1 MIMKTKKTIENT
13 KLGGLVIAGILF
25 LVFTL
30 YMIGKNQN
38 MFGASITITAVVEN
52 VNGLVPGNNVR
63 FKGLNVGTV
72 KSVDMA
78 NDSSLHVV
86 MYIQNKMVPFI
97 KKNALTSI
105 GTDGLMGNK
114 LIQIIPQDGIA
125 ENVAEGDVIYS
136 STPVTTDAMMQRL
149 GTSSEYF
156 EKTTE
161 NLYEITSKLN
171 NSKSLWALLSD
182 SLLTGDLKDAVT
194 ELRLAAGRASEMAR
208 AGNQLMINL
217 KDGEGIVQKLFTDI
231 EAADDLT
238 TSLEKIKES
247 SEQASKIIGDVKVL
261 IENLEAG
268 EGTAGLILK
277 DSTFREAL
285 LNSMLNLEM
294 STERFNEN
302 MEAMRSNFLFRRYFR
317 RQEKQIQ
324 KEFEEKEKEEN
335 R

>member
-1 MIMKTKKTIENT
+1 MRTKKTIDNA
-13 KLGGLVIAGILF
+13 KLGGLVVAGILF

-38 MFGASITITAVVEN
+38 IFGASITITAVVEN

-86 MYIQNKMVPFI
+86 MYIQKKMVPYI

-114 LIQIIPQDGIA
+114 LIQIIPQDGFA

-136 STPVTTDAMMQRL
+136 ITPVSTEAMLQRL

-161 NLYEITSKLN
+161 NLYEITTKLN
-171 NSKSLWALLSD
+171 QSESLWALLSD
-182 SLLTGDLKDAVT
+182 SLLTGDIKEAVSELK
-194 ELRLAAGRASEMAR
+194 LASRRASEMAR
-208 AGNQLMINL
+208 AGNQLMVNL
-217 KDGEGIVQKLFTDI
+217 KDGEGLVQKLFTDA
-231 EAADDLT
+231 EVAEEFT
-238 TSLEKIKES
+238 VSLEKIRES
-247 SEQASKIIGDVKVL
+247 SDQASKIMGDVKIL
-261 IENLEAG
+261 IENLEEG

-285 LNSMLNLEM
+285 LNSMLNVEK

-302 MEAMRSNFLFRRYFR
+302 MLAMRSNFLFRGYF
-317 RQEKQIQ
+317 K
-324 KEFEEKEKEEN
+324 KLEKEKQKELKQKE
-335 R
+335 

>member
-1 MIMKTKKTIENT
+1 MKTKKTIENT

-38 MFGASITITAVVEN
+38 IFGASITITAVVEN

-63 FKGLNVGTV
+63 FKGMNVGTV

-86 MYIQNKMVPFI
+86 MYIQKKMVPFI

-114 LIQIIPQDGIA
+114 LIQIIPQEGFA
-125 ENVAEGDVIYS
+125 ENVDQGDVIYS
-136 STPVTTDAMMQRL
+136 IAPVSQDAIMQRL
-149 GTSSEYF
+149 GSSSEYF

-171 NSKSLWALLSD
+171 KSESLWALLSD
-182 SLLTGDLKDAVT
+182 SLLTGDIKDAVR
-194 ELRLAAGRASEMAR
+194 ELRIAAGRASEMAR
-208 AGNQLMINL
+208 AGNQLMVNL
-217 KDGEGIVQKLFTDI
+217 KDGEGIVQKLFTDT

-317 RQEKQIQ
+317 RQERQNQ
-324 KEFEEKEKEEN
+324 KEQDKMETDN
-335 R
+335 TN

>member
-1 MIMKTKKTIENT
+1 MKTKKTIDNA

-38 MFGASITITAVVEN
+38 IFGSSITITAVVKN

-63 FKGLNVGTV
+63 FKGMNVGTV

-86 MYIQNKMVPFI
+86 MYIQKKMVPYI

-114 LIQIIPQDGIA
+114 LIQIIPQDGFA
-125 ENVAEGDVIYS
+125 ENVAEGDMIYS
-136 STPVTTDAMMQRL
+136 ITPVSTEAMIQRL
-149 GTSSEYF
+149 GSSSEYF

-161 NLYEITSKLN
+161 NLYEITTKLN
-171 NSKSLWALLSD
+171 QSESLWALLSD
-182 SLLTGDLKDAVT
+182 SILTGDIKDAVS
-194 ELRLAAGRASEMAR
+194 ELKLASHRASEMAR
-208 AGNQLMINL
+208 AGNQLMVNL
-217 KDGEGIVQKLFTDI
+217 KDGEGLVQKLFTDA
-231 EAADDLT
+231 EVAEEFAV
-238 TSLEKIKES
+238 SLEKIRES
-247 SEQASKIIGDVKVL
+247 SDQASKIMGDVKIL
-261 IENLEAG
+261 IESLEAG

-285 LNSMLNLEM
+285 LNSMLNVEK

-302 MEAMRSNFLFRRYFR
+302 MLAMRSNFLFRGYF
-317 RQEKQIQ
+317 K
-324 KEFEEKEKEEN
+324 KLEKEKQKELKQKE
-335 R
+335 

>member
-1 MIMKTKKTIENT
+1 MKTKKTIET
-13 KLGGLVIAGILF
+13 AKLGGLVIAGILF

-52 VNGLVPGNNVR
+52 VNGLVPGNSVR

-72 KSVDMA
+72 KSVEMA
-78 NDSSLHVV
+78 NDSSLYVV
-86 MYIQNKMVPFI
+86 MYIQKKMIPYI

-114 LIQIIPQDGIA
+114 LIQIIPQDGFA
-125 ENVAEGDVIYS
+125 ENVVEGDVIYS
-136 STPVTTDAMMQRL
+136 ISPVSTDAMMQRL
-149 GTSSEYF
+149 GSSSEYF

-171 NSKSLWALLSD
+171 QSESLWALLSD
-182 SLLTGDLKDAVT
+182 SVLTGDIKEAVSELK
-194 ELRLAAGRASEMAR
+194 LASKRASEMAN
-208 AGNQLMINL
+208 AGNQLMVNL
-217 KDGEGIVQKLFTDI
+217 KDGEGLVQKLFTDP
-231 EAADDLT
+231 EMVDDFT
-238 TSLEKIKES
+238 ASLGKIKES
-247 SEQASKIIGDVKVL
+247 SDQASKIIGDVKIL

-268 EGTAGLILK
+268 EGTAGLILR
-277 DSTFREAL
+277 DSTFRKAL

-302 MEAMRSNFLFRRYFR
+302 MEAMRSNFLFRRYFK
-317 RQEKQIQ
+317 RQEKQNQ
-324 KEFEEKEKEEN
+324 KE
-335 R
+335 

>member
-1 MIMKTKKTIENT
+1 MIMKTKRTIENAQ
-13 KLGGLVIAGILF
+13 LGGLVIAGILF

-38 MFGASITITAVVEN
+38 IFGASITITAVVEN

-63 FKGLNVGTV
+63 FKGMNVGTV

-86 MYIQNKMVPFI
+86 LYIQKKMVPFI

-114 LIQIIPQDGIA
+114 IIQVIPQSGFA
-125 ENVAEGDVIYS
+125 ENVEEGDIIYAAKPI
-136 STPVTTDAMMQRL
+136 STDNMMQRL
-149 GTSSEYF
+149 DSSSEYF
-156 EKTTE
+156 EKTTV

-171 NSKSLWALLSD
+171 KSESLWALLSD
-182 SLLTGDLKDAVT
+182 SLLTGDIKDAVR
-194 ELRLAAGRASEMAR
+194 ELRVASGRASEMAR
-208 AGNQLMINL
+208 AGNQLMVDL
-217 KDGEGIVQKLFTDI
+217 KDGEGLVQKIFKDP
-231 EAADDLT
+231 EVADDFT
-238 TSLEKIKES
+238 VSLEKIKES
-247 SEQASKIIGDVKVL
+247 SDQASKIIGDVKTL

-268 EGTAGLILK
+268 EGSAGLILR

-285 LNSMLNLEM
+285 LNSMLNLEK
-294 STERFNEN
+294 STESFNEN

-317 RQEKQIQ
+317 KLEKQNQ
-324 KEFEEKEKEEN
+324 KELEQQQKEGGS
-335 R
+335 

>member
-1 MIMKTKKTIENT
+1 MIMKTKKTIENA
-13 KLGGLVIAGILF
+13 KLGGLVITGILF

-38 MFGASITITAVVEN
+38 IFGASITITAVVEN

-63 FKGLNVGTV
+63 FKGMNVGTV

-86 MYIQNKMVPFI
+86 LYIQKKMVPFI

-114 LIQIIPQDGIA
+114 LIQILPQDGFA
-125 ENVAEGDVIYS
+125 ENVVEGDVIYS
-136 STPVTTDAMMQRL
+136 ITPVSTEAMMQRL

-171 NSKSLWALLSD
+171 QSESLWSLLSD
-182 SLLTGDLKDAVT
+182 SLLTGDIKDAVS
-194 ELRLAAGRASEMAR
+194 ELKLAAGRASEMAK
-208 AGNQLMINL
+208 AGNQLMVNL
-217 KDGEGIVQKLFTDI
+217 KDGEGLVQKLFTDT
-231 EAADDLT
+231 EVADDFT
-238 TSLEKIKES
+238 NSLEKIKES
-247 SEQASKIIGDVKVL
+247 SDQASKIIGDVKVL

-268 EGTAGLILK
+268 EGPVGLILK

-317 RQEKQIQ
+317 KQEKQNQ
-324 KEFEEKEKEEN
+324 KEMEQNQKEEN
-335 R
+335 

>member
-1 MIMKTKKTIENT
+1 MIMKTKKAIENA

-38 MFGASITITAVVEN
+38 IFGASITITAVVEN

-63 FKGLNVGTV
+63 FKGLNIGTV

-86 MYIQNKMVPFI
+86 LYIQKNMVPFI
-97 KKNALTSI
+97 KNNALTSI

-114 LIQIIPQDGIA
+114 LIEIIPQDGFA
-125 ENVAEGDVIYS
+125 ENVVEGDVIYS
-136 STPVTTDAMMQRL
+136 ITPVSTETMMQRL

-171 NSKSLWALLSD
+171 QSESLWALLSD
-182 SLLTGDLKDAVT
+182 SLLTGDIKDAVS
-194 ELRLAAGRASEMAR
+194 ELKLAARRASEMAK
-208 AGNQLMINL
+208 AGNQLMVNL
-217 KDGEGIVQKLFTDI
+217 KNGEGLVQKLFTDSVMV
-231 EAADDLT
+231 EDFSV
-238 TSLEKIKES
+238 SLKKIRES
-247 SEQASKIIGDVKVL
+247 SDQASKIIGDAKNL

-268 EGTAGLILK
+268 KGTAGLILK

-285 LNSMLNLEM
+285 LNSMLNLET
-294 STERFNEN
+294 STVRFNEN

-317 RQEKQIQ
+317 RQEKLDQN
-324 KEFEEKEKEEN
+324 EKDEN
-335 R
+335 K

>member
-1 MIMKTKKTIENT
+1 MIMKTKKTIKNT

-78 NDSSLHVV
+78 NDSSIHVV

-114 LIQIIPQDGIA
+114 LIQIIPQDGYA
-125 ENVAEGDVIYS
+125 ENVVEGDVIYAT
-136 STPVTTDAMMQRL
+136 TPVSTDAMMERL
-149 GTSSEYF
+149 GSSSEYF

-171 NSKSLWALLSD
+171 KSESLWALLSD
-182 SLLTGDLKDAVT
+182 SLLTGDIKDAVS

-208 AGNQLMINL
+208 AGNQLMVNL
-217 KDGEGIVQKLFTDI
+217 KDGEGVVQKLFTDT
-231 EAADDLT
+231 EVVDDFT

-261 IENLEAG
+261 IENLDAG

-285 LNSMLNLEM
+285 MNSMLNLEM

-317 RQEKQIQ
+317 RQEKQMQ
-324 KEFEEKEKEEN
+324 KEQGKMETDN
-335 R
+335 AN